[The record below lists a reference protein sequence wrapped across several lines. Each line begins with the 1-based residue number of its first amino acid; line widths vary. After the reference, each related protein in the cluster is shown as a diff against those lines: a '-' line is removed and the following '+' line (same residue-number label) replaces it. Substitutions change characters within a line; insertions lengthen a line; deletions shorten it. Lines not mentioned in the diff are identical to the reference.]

1 LTETGSVRAC
11 LNRYKWARKSYHDEP
26 DGYTYDRIEKM
37 TDDEVALFWQNMM
50 RQALG
55 PAKFGQLFDG
65 VKDPMS
71 AMTLEIDPDLRDEVG
86 WVDAEGRY
94 HAPWEAGDAE
104 IPPSSV
110 DDSSAFEQQSPE
122 PAELLV

>member
-1 LTETGSVRAC
+1 MTETGSVRAC
-11 LNRYKWARKSYHDEP
+11 RNRYKWARKSYHDEP

-86 WVDAEGRY
+86 WIDAEGHY
-94 HAPWEAGDAE
+94 HAPWEADGAE
-104 IPPSSV
+104 PPSSV
-110 DDSSAFEQQSPE
+110 DDSSAFERQSPE
-122 PAELLV
+122 SAELLV